1 MLERFRLYGEM
12 FCTCYEL
19 CDGECPADVEGLQID
34 YDDICETLGLDADAA
49 LMIEMTDEPGEVQ
62 FTGIEVDEND
72 MVTVGFHT
80 GRYHASI
87 PAIYTPTCTLRRIN
101 ELLQR
106 YFRKAARQLKL
117 DFKED

>member
-19 CDGECPADVEGLQID
+19 CECDCPADIEDFEIVHDEM
-34 YDDICETLGLDADAA
+34 CETLGLDADEGF
-49 LMIEMTDEPGEVQ
+49 MIEMTDEPDEVQ
-62 FTGIEVDEND
+62 FMGIQVSDGD
-72 MVTVGFHT
+72 MVMIEYHT
-80 GRYHASI
+80 GRYNASM
-87 PAIYTPTCTLRRIN
+87 PAIHTPTCTLRRIN

-106 YFRKAARQLKL
+106 YFMEATRQQKM